1 MTRKAF
7 DATIALSL
15 LDSHQEFPTD
25 FDRAWRW
32 LGFSRKDN
40 AKRHLIDCGFVE
52 GMDYKVSILKNEELD
67 TLVNPKPLEVIQ
79 LTIEAF
85 KTWAMMA
92 NTSQGKEIRR
102 YFLECEKTMKA
113 QAQQLSLKQ
122 PTQAAL
128 PPVPEISKRNLC
140 RKQVDERA
148 MTTGLQHSFL
158 WQQAYRELEYR
169 FGYSIARSRAKNKLE
184 KVEKDEQID
193 NLLAVMHQ
201 LWKSCECA

>member
-32 LGFSRKDN
+32 LGFSRKDP
-40 AKRHLIDCGFVE
+40 AKRSLIESGFVE
-52 GMDYKVSILKNEELD
+52 GIDFHISAELR
-67 TLVNPKPLEVIQ
+67 TLDLPRPGERIF
-79 LTIEAF
+79 LTVDCF

-92 NTSQGKEIRR
+92 NTLQGKEIRR
-102 YFLECEKTMKA
+102 YFLDCEKTMKA

-140 RKQVDERA
+140 RK
-148 MTTGLQHSFL
+148 HSFL

-169 FGYSIARSRAKNKLE
+169 FGYSIARSHAKNKLE
-184 KVEKDEQID
+184 KVEKDGQID